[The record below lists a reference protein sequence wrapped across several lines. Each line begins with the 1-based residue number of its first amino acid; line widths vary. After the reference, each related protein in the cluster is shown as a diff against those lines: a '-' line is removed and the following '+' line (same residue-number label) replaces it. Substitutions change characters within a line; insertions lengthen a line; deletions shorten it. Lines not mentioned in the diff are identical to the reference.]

1 MKACRALLLLL
12 ALLICATDVDA
23 QSVYAVDRQQVNVR
37 EDATTQSARISV
49 LRQDEEVME
58 LRRVGQWMEVR
69 MADGSR
75 GWIHA
80 QLLVPRLLV
89 DGEGVRLRAR
99 PSATGASVTML
110 FRGQEVTRLS
120 QSGNW
125 TQVEILD
132 GRTGWLSSQYVRDK
146 VEQDLRTERP
156 QVAQSTTAVEVETP
170 PVAAQQR
177 QQESTGQAAAA
188 ALQRDPYAQGLQ
200 HEAAGDHALALDSF
214 LEVLVAD
221 GDQINALVHAAQAH
235 RKLGEYDDALE
246 KLYRALRLTGGRK
259 DVYLILGEIHRQ
271 QGATDSAAKY
281 QSLFRGEGPVEI
293 PPDSASIAQTAVVT
307 DEVVPSPLP
316 EGTVLDDLPKSK
328 VTADEGLM
336 FDTPWLPVG
345 LAGIGLL
352 ALAAVGWWVLGTSTH
367 RTKKGAAVVADPR
380 FEKVWDE
387 ESQQARQGKATT
399 EEEAELDLQIDTRW
413 RELKES
419 TGTFATSQSTGEGV
433 DGILDQVEGLRRTL
447 EGQDERSR
455 IYADIL
461 RLQNMK
467 IDAMTEEIAR
477 LRKG

>member
-1 MKACRALLLLL
+1 
-12 ALLICATDVDA
+12 
-23 QSVYAVDRQQVNVR
+23 
-37 EDATTQSARISV
+37 
-49 LRQDEEVME
+49 
-58 LRRVGQWMEVR
+58 
-69 MADGSR
+69 
-75 GWIHA
+75 
-80 QLLVPRLLV
+80 
-89 DGEGVRLRAR
+89 
-99 PSATGASVTML
+99 
-110 FRGQEVTRLS
+110 
-120 QSGNW
+120 
-125 TQVEILD
+125 
-132 GRTGWLSSQYVRDK
+132 
-146 VEQDLRTERP
+146 
-156 QVAQSTTAVEVETP
+156 
-170 PVAAQQR
+170 
-177 QQESTGQAAAA
+177 
-188 ALQRDPYAQGLQ
+188 
-200 HEAAGDHALALDSF
+200 
-214 LEVLVAD
+214 
-221 GDQINALVHAAQAH
+221 
-235 RKLGEYDDALE
+235 
-246 KLYRALRLTGGRK
+246 
-259 DVYLILGEIHRQ
+259 
-271 QGATDSAAKY
+271 
-281 QSLFRGEGPVEI
+281 
-293 PPDSASIAQTAVVT
+293 
-307 DEVVPSPLP
+307 
-316 EGTVLDDLPKSK
+316 
-328 VTADEGLM
+328 M